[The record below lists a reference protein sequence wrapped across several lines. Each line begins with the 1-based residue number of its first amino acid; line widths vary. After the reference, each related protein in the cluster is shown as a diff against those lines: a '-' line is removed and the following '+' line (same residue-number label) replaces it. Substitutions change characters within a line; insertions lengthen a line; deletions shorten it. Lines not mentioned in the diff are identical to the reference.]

1 VRWITWVLYMHDI
14 NYYECNDVIV
24 DAKQDRRKIKYNI
37 SANLG
42 YMWIKCAL
50 HQILHA
56 YLIIYLAQTTIFLQQ
71 LIAHPINFP
80 CGTKQ
85 EYPEKTHDF
94 RQSVDWIAI
103 QP

>member
-1 VRWITWVLYMHDI
+1 MHDI
-14 NYYECNDVIV
+14 TYYECNDVIV

-42 YMWIKCAL
+42 YMWIKYYTLTSNITHL

-80 CGTKQ
+80 CGKKQ